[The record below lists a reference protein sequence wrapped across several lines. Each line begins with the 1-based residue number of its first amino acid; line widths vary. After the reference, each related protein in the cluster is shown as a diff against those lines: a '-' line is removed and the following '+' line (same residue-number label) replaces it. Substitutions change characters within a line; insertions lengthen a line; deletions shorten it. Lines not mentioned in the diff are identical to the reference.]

1 MVSVTVLVVSVVL
14 VIEPCVKLGTTGTD
28 ITVGTFAVR
37 ADATAT
43 IASFFLTVVHFKI
56 LLRCQVIKKVIYH
69 LTVSSLTNCPVAT
82 VPAPPAVMVI
92 TPADV
97 IVPANE
103 SFVPAAVDS

>member
-1 MVSVTVLVVSVVL
+1 MVSVTVLVVSVVE

-37 ADATAT
+37 ADTTTT
-43 IASFFLTVVHFKI
+43 IASFFFVVHFKI
-56 LLRCQVIKKVIYH
+56 LLCCQVIKEVIYH
-69 LTVSSLTNCPVAT
+69 LIVSSLTNWPVAT
-82 VPAPPAVMVI
+82 VPAPPAVIVI

-97 IVPANE
+97 IVPANV